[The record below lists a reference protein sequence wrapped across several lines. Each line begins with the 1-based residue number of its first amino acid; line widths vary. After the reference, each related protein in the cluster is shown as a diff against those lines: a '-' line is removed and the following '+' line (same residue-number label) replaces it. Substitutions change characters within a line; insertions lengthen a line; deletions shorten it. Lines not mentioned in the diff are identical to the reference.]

1 MFSEVRRKIEK
12 IDNQLND
19 LRISILADIAMSGE
33 NPLLFKIL
41 DFCEEI
47 QPKITSVKNSIMDSE
62 TEDEEIC
69 RELWEEEQT
78 KLEEEYYKEENINE
92 E

>member
-1 MFSEVRRKIEK
+1 MYSEIRKKIEK

-19 LRISILADIAMSGE
+19 LRVSILVDMAAFGE

-41 DFCEEI
+41 DLCGKI
-47 QPKITSVKNSIMDSE
+47 QPEITTIKNSIMDSE
-62 TEDEEIC
+62 TEDEEMC
-69 RELWEEEQT
+69 RRLWEEEQAQ
-78 KLEEEYYKEENINE
+78 LEEEYYKEENINE

>member
-41 DFCEEI
+41 DFCGEI

-62 TEDEEIC
+62 MEEEEVI
-69 RELWEEEQT
+69 REEWEEEQS
-78 KLEEEYYKEENINE
+78 KIEEEYYKGEKNNV
-92 E
+92 

>member
-1 MFSEVRRKIEK
+1 MFSEVRKKIEK

-19 LRISILADIAMSGE
+19 LRVSILADMAASGE

-41 DFCEEI
+41 KLCEEI
-47 QPKITSVKNSIMDSE
+47 QPRVTTIKNSIMDSE
-62 TEDEEIC
+62 TEDEEMY

-92 E
+92 K